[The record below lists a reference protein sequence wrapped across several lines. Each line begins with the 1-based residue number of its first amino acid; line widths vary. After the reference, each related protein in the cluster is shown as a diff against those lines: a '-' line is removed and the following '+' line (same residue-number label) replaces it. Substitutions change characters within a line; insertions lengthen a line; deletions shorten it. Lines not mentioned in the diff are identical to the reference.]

1 MNEFARKAKR
11 LGFEDLVLPIL
22 YVDSAAIRE
31 DPPTDDAVAL
41 VKPFQWVDWTSL
53 RFSAAT
59 SAEYRQAVAGMAAR
73 LADANARADATD
85 VALVVTADDEP
96 TDDTPGFADLMA
108 KAESTLPEWG
118 ETMNAIVEAIEEVGE
133 VMARGSDAINDPKA
147 QSKGFAW
154 RLTIL
159 RRVASELKA
168 PADKIQEQANTFTSQ
183 LNDVDAGVMEAIPRI
198 AAEVEGDSNLKDD
211 ACDIFA
217 LLRSLSDSADENL
230 GQLKSMIDAIQPI
243 EAMSRDLRAPLKT
256 LRRGLTSMY
265 ESRKV
270 MNAWVSAIEETGL
283 ECGTG
288 PAA

>member
-1 MNEFARKAKR
+1 
-11 LGFEDLVLPIL
+11 
-22 YVDSAAIRE
+22 
-31 DPPTDDAVAL
+31 
-41 VKPFQWVDWTSL
+41 
-53 RFSAAT
+53 
-59 SAEYRQAVAGMAAR
+59 
-73 LADANARADATD
+73 
-85 VALVVTADDEP
+85 
-96 TDDTPGFADLMA
+96 
-108 KAESTLPEWG
+108 
-118 ETMNAIVEAIEEVGE
+118 
-133 VMARGSDAINDPKA
+133 
-147 QSKGFAW
+147 
-154 RLTIL
+154 
-159 RRVASELKA
+159 LKA

-230 GQLKSMIDAIQPI
+230 GQLKTMIDAIQPI